1 MLKMDETWKQ
11 RILAV
16 MRRTDVSEEEEF
28 WSLVDAV
35 DGKCTPEVA
44 TVLMKSFSSE
54 PDYGTQ
60 ESVISV
66 LASGDRRVGLRAM
79 IEELPRLAKDAPEW
93 ITALMGPEVKFRPE
107 MVTEIA
113 KASSPKARDTLTRV
127 LADEAFCEFYPR
139 AKELYAELSQ
149 WESQQ
154 ASREES

>member
-1 MLKMDETWKQ
+1 
-11 RILAV
+11 

-127 LADEAFCEFYPR
+127 LADEAFCEF
-139 AKELYAELSQ
+139 
-149 WESQQ
+149 
-154 ASREES
+154 